1 MIGIVTVFTS
11 EMVVAGIEAGAGGGV
26 MTPAVTA
33 LSAGALDAGVAT
45 GTGTKVIVLGT
56 LVTIPGLASTC
67 GAQIPAR

>member
-11 EMVVAGIEAGAGGGV
+11 EMIVAGIEAGASEGV

-33 LSAGALDAGVAT
+33 LPAGALDAELAK
-45 GTGTKVIVLGT
+45 GTGIKVIVLGT
-56 LVTIPGLASTC
+56 SVTIPGLASTC

>member
-1 MIGIVTVFTS
+1 MIGIVKVLTS

-33 LSAGALDAGVAT
+33 SLAGPTGAGVAT

-56 LVTIPGLASTC
+56 FVTIPGLASTC
-67 GAQIPAR
+67 GAQMPAR

>member
-1 MIGIVTVFTS
+1 MTGTLTVLTS

-33 LSAGALDAGVAT
+33 PPPGVLGAGVAT
-45 GTGTKVIVLGT
+45 GIGTKVIVLGT

>member
-1 MIGIVTVFTS
+1 M
-11 EMVVAGIEAGAGGGV
+11 AGIEAGAGGGV
-26 MTPAVTA
+26 IAPAITVPP
-33 LSAGALDAGVAT
+33 AGTLGAGVTT